1 MGRYLKKM
9 HLAAMSCLVLAGCGG
24 GGGGTATA
32 VLNLMVET
40 LTGGTFS
47 ADALSVSRYQSITTD
62 WLRAAQDERNTARF
76 QIQNFSWY
84 ADSNGNGQQ
93 DTNERGYE
101 SFSLAS
107 SRVDYAH
114 AAGLAGT
121 GQIIAVVD
129 GDFLPTHETISGRVL
144 SYTPPSDTTN
154 FTREEIDHGTA
165 VASVAAGLSGSMI
178 GVAYEAE
185 LLLNSYSTLQDLTDA
200 TNLARTRGAIVQNNS
215 WGFANSPATNTTFNN
230 ALQTP
235 SGSNYLNAL
244 RNYTQNGIVVFAAGN
259 NPTDTTA
266 GLMEA
271 LPLFVPELEPGW
283 LTVISGVP
291 VFDDTRIL
299 SVQRISAPCL
309 QAARWC
315 IAADGSWSGASADSA
330 SSYATRPLIGT
341 SFAAPVVS
349 GAIALLAEAFPTLT
363 AHDLRARLIA
373 TADNQFAGFNAS
385 GRLEVIPG
393 SGVFHDFS
401 TEWGHGFLDL
411 RAALLPIGTPVARM
425 ADGTVQV
432 ADQPM
437 IVAGG
442 ATGDAVARSLAAV
455 PVLVTDALG
464 GDFTM
469 PGSALTAAPSAPPI
483 SAQLLQSLF
492 SGDQRPGVIQAYG
505 GADMAI
511 SNGGFE
517 MAFIAPDASRTVSG
531 DPAMAATV
539 GQKIA
544 AAGGE
549 VFIGLNITRD
559 DGTLLPG
566 IGGQS
571 NTLAALE
578 LGFTHQN
585 SSGAFLELGGSFGMA
600 PGGAGAALSQQ
611 SDVRFNAFRVE
622 AGQRDVLRT
631 GDKLR
636 FGVSLPIAVTS
647 GRTEIALPVA
657 RSATGINYQQVG
669 IDYAPRDREINLS
682 VTYDAPIGRGTDL
695 FVGAIHAINHGHIA
709 GQRDTAA
716 ILGFRKTF

>member
-1 MGRYLKKM
+1 MRRYLKKM
-9 HLAAMSCLVLAGCGG
+9 HLAAVSCLVLAGCGG
-24 GGGGTATA
+24 GGGGGGATTA

-47 ADALSVSRYQSITTD
+47 ADAFSVSRFQSITTD
-62 WLRAAQDERNTARF
+62 WRQAARDLRNRAVYQT
-76 QIQNFSWY
+76 QQFSWY
-84 ADSNGNGQQ
+84 VDSNSSTTRDPASEPLFN
-93 DTNERGYE
+93 
-101 SFSLAS
+101 SFSIAS

-114 AAGLAGT
+114 AAGLTGAGQT
-121 GQIIAVVD
+121 IAVMDD
-129 GDFLPTHETISGRVL
+129 GFLASHETIAGRVTS
-144 SYTPPSDTTN
+144 SYTGPVET
-154 FTREEIDHGTA
+154 HGTA
-165 VASVAAGLSGSMI
+165 VASILAGSSSEMI
-178 GVAYEAE
+178 GVAPGANLVFGTYDSPA
-185 LLLNSYSTLQDLTDA
+185 NRAAA
-200 TNLARTRGAIVQNNS
+200 TNLARVSGAIVQNNS
-215 WGFANSPATNTTFNN
+215 WGFVGEPANSATFTRLFVN
-230 ALQTP
+230 
-235 SGSNYLNAL
+235 GSEAPYLAAL
-244 RNYTQNGIVVFAAGN
+244 RNYTRNGVVVFAAGN
-259 NPTDTTA
+259 NPSDATA
-266 GLMEA
+266 GIMEA
-271 LPLFVPELEPGW
+271 LPLFAPELEPGW

-291 VFDDTRIL
+291 SFDDNRIL
-299 SVQRISAPCL
+299 NVQRVSAPCL

-315 IAADGSWSGASADSA
+315 LAADGSWMAASADND
-330 SSYATRPLIGT
+330 SSYGTGPVIGT

-373 TADNQFAGFNAS
+373 TADNQFAGFTAS

-401 TEWGHGFLDL
+401 TEWGHGFLDV

-425 ADGTVQV
+425 ADGTAQV

-437 IVAGG
+437 IIGGG

-469 PGSALTAAPSAPPI
+469 PGSALATTPSTPPV
-483 SAQLLQSLF
+483 SERLWQSLF
-492 SGDQRPGVIQAYG
+492 SSDQRAGVIEAYG
-505 GADMAI
+505 GADMAF
-511 SNGGFE
+511 STGGLE
-517 MAFIAPDASRTVSG
+517 MAFIAPDASRALNG
-531 DPAMAATV
+531 DPAMAATI
-539 GQKIA
+539 GQRIA

-549 VFIGLNITRD
+549 IFIGLNVTRD

-585 SSGAFLELGGSFGMA
+585 SSGAFLEMGGSFGMA
-600 PGGAGAALSQQ
+600 PGGSGAALSQQ
-611 SDVRFNAFRVE
+611 SDVRFNAFRFE
-622 AGQRDVLRT
+622 AGQKDILRT

-657 RSATGINYQQVG
+657 RSATGIDYRQVG
-669 IDYAPRDREINLS
+669 IDYSPRDREINLS

-695 FVGAIHAINHGHIA
+695 FVGAIHAINHGHVA

-716 ILGFRKTF
+716 ILGIRKTF

>member
-1 MGRYLKKM
+1 M
-9 HLAAMSCLVLAGCGG
+9 
-24 GGGGTATA
+24 
-32 VLNLMVET
+32 
-40 LTGGTFS
+40 
-47 ADALSVSRYQSITTD
+47 
-62 WLRAAQDERNTARF
+62 
-76 QIQNFSWY
+76 
-84 ADSNGNGQQ
+84 
-93 DTNERGYE
+93 
-101 SFSLAS
+101 
-107 SRVDYAH
+107 DYAH
-114 AAGLAGT
+114 AAGLTGAGQT
-121 GQIIAVVD
+121 IAVMDD
-129 GDFLPTHETISGRVL
+129 GFLASHETIAGRVTS
-144 SYTPPSDTTN
+144 SYTGPVET
-154 FTREEIDHGTA
+154 HGTA
-165 VASVAAGLSGSMI
+165 VASILAGSSSEMI
-178 GVAYEAE
+178 GVAPGANLVFGTYDSPA
-185 LLLNSYSTLQDLTDA
+185 NRAAA
-200 TNLARTRGAIVQNNS
+200 TNLARVSGAIVQNNS
-215 WGFANSPATNTTFNN
+215 WGFVGEPANSATFTRLFVN
-230 ALQTP
+230 
-235 SGSNYLNAL
+235 GSEAPYLAAL
-244 RNYTQNGIVVFAAGN
+244 RNYTRNGVVVFAAGN
-259 NPTDTTA
+259 NPSDATA
-266 GLMEA
+266 GIMEA
-271 LPLFVPELEPGW
+271 LPLFAPELEPGW

-291 VFDDTRIL
+291 SFDDNRIL
-299 SVQRISAPCL
+299 NVQRVSAPCL

-315 IAADGSWSGASADSA
+315 LAADGSWMAASADND
-330 SSYATRPLIGT
+330 SSYGTGPVIGT

-373 TADNQFAGFNAS
+373 TADNQFAGFTAS

-401 TEWGHGFLDL
+401 TEWGHGFLDV

-437 IVAGG
+437 IIGGG

-469 PGSALTAAPSAPPI
+469 PGSALATTPSTPPV
-483 SAQLLQSLF
+483 SERLWQSLF
-492 SGDQRPGVIQAYG
+492 SPDQRAGVIEAYG
-505 GADMAI
+505 GADMAF
-511 SNGGFE
+511 STGGLE
-517 MAFIAPDASRTVSG
+517 MAFIAPDASRALNG
-531 DPAMAATV
+531 DPAMAATI
-539 GQKIA
+539 GQRIA

-549 VFIGLNITRD
+549 IFIGLNVTRD

-585 SSGAFLELGGSFGMA
+585 SSGAFLEMGGSFGMA
-600 PGGAGAALSQQ
+600 PGGSGAALSQQ
-611 SDVRFNAFRVE
+611 SDVRFNAFRFE
-622 AGQRDVLRT
+622 AGQKDILRT

-657 RSATGINYQQVG
+657 RSATGIDYRQVG
-669 IDYAPRDREINLS
+669 IDYSPRDREINLS

-695 FVGAIHAINHGHIA
+695 FVGAIHAINHGHVA

-716 ILGFRKTF
+716 ILGIRKTF